1 MKRIT
6 HGMLAL
12 LVATGVA
19 LPLWAQGKG
28 DPKVGKELH
37 IKHCQRCHGEQGKGD
52 GPAMKAV
59 RTVKLTDWTNPT
71 AMAKYSDQDLYKIT
85 AEGGAALG
93 KSKLMPGYK
102 DKLKEKEIWDLVAF
116 IRSLAKK

>member
-1 MKRIT
+1 MTRIS
-6 HGMLAL
+6 HVMLASL
-12 LVATGVA
+12 IAVGVA

-37 IKHCQRCHGEQGKGD
+37 VKHCQRCHGEQGKGD

-59 RTVKLTDWTNPT
+59 KTVKIADWTNREE
-71 AMAKYSDQDLYKIT
+71 MAKYSDQDLYKIT

-93 KSKLMPGYK
+93 KSKLMPAYK

>member
-1 MKRIT
+1 MKRIIY
-6 HGMLAL
+6 GAFAV
-12 LVATGVA
+12 LVATGAV

-37 IKHCQRCHGEQGKGD
+37 VKHCQRCHGEQGKGD

-59 RTVKLTDWTNPT
+59 KTVKLADWTNQ
-71 AMAKYSDQDLYKIT
+71 AEMAKYSEQDLYKIIV
-85 AEGGAALG
+85 EGGAAVG
-93 KSKLMPGYK
+93 KSKLMLAYK
-102 DKLKEKEIWDLVAF
+102 GKLKEKEVWDLIAF

>member
-1 MKRIT
+1 MRR
-6 HGMLAL
+6 LRAVL
-12 LVATGVA
+12 LIGTIAAGIA

-28 DPKVGKELH
+28 DAKAGKELH
-37 IKHCQRCHGEQGKGD
+37 VKHCQRCHGEQGKGD

-59 RTVKLTDWTNPT
+59 KTVKLTDWTNREE
-71 AMAKYSDQDLYKIT
+71 MAKYSDQDLYKIT

-93 KSKLMPGYK
+93 KSKLMPAYK
-102 DKLKEKEIWDLVAF
+102 GKLKEKEIWDLVAF